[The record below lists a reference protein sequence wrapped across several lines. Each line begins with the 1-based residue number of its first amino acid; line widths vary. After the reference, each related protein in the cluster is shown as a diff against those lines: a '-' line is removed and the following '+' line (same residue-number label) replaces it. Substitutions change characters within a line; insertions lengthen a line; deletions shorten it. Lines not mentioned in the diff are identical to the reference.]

1 MASSVTV
8 YSIAQSIQQPGL
20 LEKDNLARY
29 RVNLPRR
36 CQVGYRG
43 ALCCCCPPRS
53 ESDEEAPLVAS
64 PGVHIGK
71 RGTHVEVAGQGR
83 GILVRGEGS
92 ALADTV
98 IEQDAAYWEVRVLD
112 LGAECHIGVAYELSG
127 HLLDSQLGDR
137 SCSWTL
143 SQELHRGD
151 VIGVAFGQGDIPN
164 LRRAPSQERAP
175 PPDMRNYCVLQKWAA
190 VGRRHGVPRPRGG
203 LSGRER
209 LRRRRAASRV
219 RRKGLRARA
228 PWQAL
233 RGPAP
238 AQDDVSEPLE

>member
-164 LRRAPSQERAP
+164 LRSMSAW
-175 PPDMRNYCVLQKWAA
+175 PDCFGALEDSDRWAGFFRNGQQLDDATV
-190 VGRRHGVPRPRGG
+190 
-203 LSGRER
+203 
-209 LRRRRAASRV
+209 SRV
-219 RRKGLRARA
+219 RGEAYPAVSVSGGAELLLVFDEKDFEHAPPGRHSEVRPPRKMM
-228 PWQAL
+228 
-233 RGPAP
+233 
-238 AQDDVSEPLE
+238 

>member
-164 LRRAPSQERAP
+164 LRFF
-175 PPDMRNYCVLQKWAA
+175 RNGQQLDDATV
-190 VGRRHGVPRPRGG
+190 
-203 LSGRER
+203 
-209 LRRRRAASRV
+209 SRV
-219 RRKGLRARA
+219 RGEAYPAVSVSGGAELLLVFDEKDFEHAPPGRHSEVRPPRKMM
-228 PWQAL
+228 
-233 RGPAP
+233 
-238 AQDDVSEPLE
+238 